1 MPSLVL
7 FEAFPEAVAEKKHNL
22 GADTLTVA
30 LTDVAPVASSGA
42 VLADITQISYTNLG
56 SRTLTISSSSHSGAV
71 YSLVL
76 ADKTLTASGTV
87 AQWRYAVI
95 YNDTATNDEL
105 IGYIDLGSEVNMVN
119 GSNVILDF
127 SGSGAITITIS

>member
-7 FEAFPEAVAEKKHNL
+7 FHAFCEAVPEKKHNL
-22 GADTLTVA
+22 GSDTLTVA
-30 LTDVAPVASSGA
+30 LTDVAPVASTGA

-56 SRTLTISSSSHSGAV
+56 SRVITITSSSQTAGV

-76 ADKTLTASGTV
+76 ADKTLAATGVV
-87 AQWRYAVI
+87 AQFRYAVI
-95 YNDTATNDEL
+95 YNDTASNDEL
-105 IGYIDLGSEVNMVN
+105 IGYIDIGSEVNMVN

-127 SGSGAITITIS
+127 SGSGAITITIT